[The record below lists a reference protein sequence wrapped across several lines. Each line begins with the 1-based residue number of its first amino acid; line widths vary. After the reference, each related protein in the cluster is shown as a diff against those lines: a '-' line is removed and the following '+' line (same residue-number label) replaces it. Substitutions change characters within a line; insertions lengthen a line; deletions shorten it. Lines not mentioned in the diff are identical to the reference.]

1 MKPVSST
8 ANYGNSLKKWE
19 SKKND
24 IINFKNNFL
33 KYFNE
38 NENRKIMTLKM
49 VPKERWT
56 DLSGPL
62 RSVQII

>member
-1 MKPVSST
+1 M
-8 ANYGNSLKKWE
+8 GE
-19 SKKND
+19 KKND

-56 DLSGPL
+56 DLSGCFYPL